1 MPSPKLAEALNP
13 RLAANR
19 RMASEGQAQPAMPDQ
34 LPASA
39 PSGQKFTRQWSPEER
54 ARQNAALAKIL
65 SERK

>member
-19 RMASEGQAQPAMPDQ
+19 RMASEGQAVPAMPDQ
-34 LPASA
+34 LPA